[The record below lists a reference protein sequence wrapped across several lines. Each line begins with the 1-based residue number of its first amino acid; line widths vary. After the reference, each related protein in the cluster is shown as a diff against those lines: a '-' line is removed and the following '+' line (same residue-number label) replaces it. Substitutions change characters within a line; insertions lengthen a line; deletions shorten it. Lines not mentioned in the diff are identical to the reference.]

1 MESPLANYKYYFMID
16 PRILTAPESAEDVK
30 GLVTSDYQ
38 NMMQTEWENE
48 LRKRY
53 PVKVNQKF
61 LKSVK

>member
-1 MESPLANYKYYFMID
+1 MID

-38 NMMQTEWENE
+38 NMMQAEWENE
-48 LRKRY
+48 LRNRY
-53 PVKVNQKF
+53 PVKVNQKV